1 MQLDEK
7 TFNPGSE
14 SQLPEKVMPMPSS
27 ALIVGAGSGLS
38 AALARKCHA
47 AGMAVALAARDG
59 TRARTVAAETDA
71 TLHQCDTSSIEEVAH
86 LFTALDDSI
95 GTPDLVVY
103 NPSAR
108 VRGPIAELD
117 PVATRAAIEVTCFGA
132 FLVAQQA
139 AQRMLKRGSGSIFFT
154 GASAGVKG
162 FANSSVFAMGKFG
175 LRGLAQSLARELHPQ
190 NIHIGHFV
198 IDGGISSAR
207 DDRQDDGS
215 DNMLDPDAIAET
227 YMQFHGQ
234 HRSAWGW
241 EVELRP
247 WVERF

>member
-1 MQLDEK
+1 M
-7 TFNPGSE
+7 
-14 SQLPEKVMPMPSS
+14 SQSV
-27 ALIVGAGSGLS
+27 LIVGAGSGLS
-38 AALARKCHA
+38 ASLARRCHA
-47 AGMAVALAARDG
+47 AGMKVALAARDG
-59 TRARTVAAETDA
+59 EKARAVVQETGASLHRCDA
-71 TLHQCDTSSIEEVAH
+71 SSIEDVAA
-86 LFTALDDSI
+86 LFAALDASI

-108 VRGPIAELD
+108 LRGPVTELD
-117 PVATRAAIEVTCFGA
+117 PEATRAAIEVTCFGA

-139 AQRMLKRGSGSIFFT
+139 ARRMLARGSGSILFT

-198 IDGGISSAR
+198 IDGGIASDR
-207 DDRQDDGS
+207 PDRQDDGG
-215 DNMLDPDAIAET
+215 DRMLDPDAIAEA
-227 YMQFHGQ
+227 YLQFHNQ
-234 HRSAWGW
+234 HRSAWAW

-247 WVERF
+247 WAETF

>member
-1 MQLDEK
+1 M
-7 TFNPGSE
+7 
-14 SQLPEKVMPMPSS
+14 SQKV
-27 ALIVGAGSGLS
+27 LIVGAGSGLS
-38 AALARKCHA
+38 ASLARQCHA
-47 AGMAVALAARDG
+47 AGMKVALAARDG
-59 TRARTVAAETDA
+59 EKARAVAQETGASLHRCDASSIKDVAA
-71 TLHQCDTSSIEEVAH
+71 
-86 LFTALDDSI
+86 LFAALDASI

-108 VRGPIAELD
+108 LRGPVTELD
-117 PVATRAAIEVTCFGA
+117 PEATRAAIETTCFGA

-139 AQRMLKRGSGSIFFT
+139 ARRMLARGSGSILFT

-198 IDGGISSAR
+198 IDGGIASDR
-207 DDRQDDGS
+207 PDRQDDGG
-215 DNMLDPDAIAET
+215 DRMLDPDAIAEA
-227 YMQFHGQ
+227 YLQFHNQ
-234 HRSAWGW
+234 HRSAWAW

-247 WVERF
+247 WVETF

>member
-1 MQLDEK
+1 M
-7 TFNPGSE
+7 
-14 SQLPEKVMPMPSS
+14 SQNV
-27 ALIVGAGSGLS
+27 LIVGAGSGLS
-38 AALARKCHA
+38 ASLARQCHA
-47 AGMAVALAARDG
+47 TGMQVALAARDG
-59 TRARTVAAETDA
+59 EKARAVAQETGASLHRCDA
-71 TLHQCDTSSIEEVAH
+71 SSIEDVAA
-86 LFTALDDSI
+86 LFAALDAGT

-108 VRGPIAELD
+108 LRGPITELD
-117 PVATRAAIEVTCFGA
+117 PEATRAAIETTCFGA

-139 AQRMLKRGSGSIFFT
+139 ARQMLARGSGSILFT

-198 IDGGISSAR
+198 IDGGIASDR
-207 DDRQDDGS
+207 PDRQDDGG
-215 DNMLDPDAIAET
+215 DRMLDPDAIAEA
-227 YMQFHGQ
+227 YLQFHNQ
-234 HRSAWGW
+234 HRSAWAW

-247 WVERF
+247 WVETF

>member
-1 MQLDEK
+1 M
-7 TFNPGSE
+7 SE
-14 SQLPEKVMPMPSS
+14 SVLW
-27 ALIVGAGSGLS
+27 VGAGWGLS
-38 AALARKCHA
+38 AWLARRGHA
-47 AGMAVALAARDG
+47 AGMKVGLAARDG
-59 TRARTVAAETDA
+59 EKARAVAQETGASLHRCDA
-71 TLHQCDTSSIEEVAH
+71 SSIEDVAA
-86 LFTALDDSI
+86 LFAALDASI

-108 VRGPIAELD
+108 LRGPVTELD
-117 PVATRAAIEVTCFGA
+117 PEATRAAIETTCFGA

-139 AQRMLKRGSGSIFFT
+139 ARRMLARGSGSILFT

-198 IDGGISSAR
+198 IDGGIASDR
-207 DDRQDDGS
+207 PDRQDDGG
-215 DNMLDPDAIAET
+215 DRMLDPDAIAEA
-227 YMQFHGQ
+227 YLQFHNQ
-234 HRSAWGW
+234 HRSAWAW

-247 WVERF
+247 WVETF

>member
-1 MQLDEK
+1 M
-7 TFNPGSE
+7 
-14 SQLPEKVMPMPSS
+14 SQSV
-27 ALIVGAGSGLS
+27 LIVGAGSGLS
-38 AALARKCHA
+38 ASLARRCHA
-47 AGMAVALAARDG
+47 AGMQVALAARDG
-59 TRARTVAAETDA
+59 EKARAVAQETGASLHRCDA
-71 TLHQCDTSSIEEVAH
+71 SSIEDVAA
-86 LFTALDDSI
+86 LFAALDAGT

-108 VRGPIAELD
+108 LRGPITELD
-117 PVATRAAIEVTCFGA
+117 PEATRAAIETTCFGA

-139 AQRMLKRGSGSIFFT
+139 ARRMLARGSGSILFT

-198 IDGGISSAR
+198 IDGGIASDR
-207 DDRQDDGS
+207 PDRQDDGG
-215 DNMLDPDAIAET
+215 DRMLDPDAIAEA
-227 YMQFHGQ
+227 YLQFHNQ
-234 HRSAWGW
+234 HRSAWAW

-247 WVERF
+247 WVETF

>member
-1 MQLDEK
+1 M
-7 TFNPGSE
+7 TR
-14 SQLPEKVMPMPSS
+14 S
-27 ALIVGAGSGLS
+27 ALIVGAGLGLS
-38 AALARKCHA
+38 AALARKCRA
-47 AGMAVALAARDG
+47 AGMEVALAARDG
-59 TRARTVAAETDA
+59 EKARAVAEETGA
-71 TLHQCDTSSIEEVAH
+71 TLHTCDASSIEDVAA
-86 LFTALDDSI
+86 LFDALDAAT

-108 VRGPIAELD
+108 LRGPITELD
-117 PVATRAAIEVTCFGA
+117 PAATRAAIEVTCFGA

-139 AQRMLKRGSGSIFFT
+139 ARRMLARGSGSILFT

-198 IDGGISSAR
+198 IDGGIRAAHR
-207 DDRQDDGS
+207 PERQDDGS
-215 DNMLDPDAIAET
+215 DNMLDPDAIAEA
-227 YMQFHGQ
+227 YLQFHTQ
-234 HRSAWGW
+234 HRSAWAC

-247 WVERF
+247 WVEKF

>member
-1 MQLDEK
+1 M
-7 TFNPGSE
+7 
-14 SQLPEKVMPMPSS
+14 SQSV
-27 ALIVGAGSGLS
+27 LIVGAGSGLS
-38 AALARKCHA
+38 ASLARRCHA
-47 AGMAVALAARDG
+47 AGMRVALAARDG
-59 TRARTVAAETDA
+59 GKAHAVAQETGASLHRCDA
-71 TLHQCDTSSIEEVAH
+71 SSIEDVAA
-86 LFTALDDSI
+86 LFAALDASI

-108 VRGPIAELD
+108 LRGPVTELD
-117 PVATRAAIEVTCFGA
+117 PEATRAAIETTCFGA

-139 AQRMLKRGSGSIFFT
+139 ARRMLQRGSGSILFT

-198 IDGGISSAR
+198 IDGGIASDR
-207 DDRQDDGS
+207 PDRQDDGG
-215 DNMLDPDAIAET
+215 DRMLDPDAIAEA
-227 YMQFHGQ
+227 YLQFHNQ
-234 HRSAWGW
+234 HRSAWAW

-247 WVERF
+247 WVETF

>member
-1 MQLDEK
+1 M
-7 TFNPGSE
+7 
-14 SQLPEKVMPMPSS
+14 SQSV
-27 ALIVGAGSGLS
+27 LIVGAGPGLS
-38 AALARKCHA
+38 ASLARQCHA
-47 AGMAVALAARDG
+47 VGMHVALAARDG
-59 TRARTVAAETDA
+59 EKARAVAQDTGASLHRCDA
-71 TLHQCDTSSIEEVAH
+71 SSIEDVAA
-86 LFTALDDSI
+86 LFAALDAGT

-108 VRGPIAELD
+108 LRGPVTELD
-117 PVATRAAIEVTCFGA
+117 PEATRAAIEVTCFGA

-139 AQRMLKRGSGSIFFT
+139 ARRMLACGSGTILFT

-198 IDGGISSAR
+198 IDGGISSER
-207 DDRQDDGS
+207 EDRQDDGS
-215 DNMLDPDAIAET
+215 DRMLDPDAIAES
-227 YMQFHGQ
+227 YLQFHNQ
-234 HRSAWGW
+234 HRSAWAW

-247 WVERF
+247 WVETF

>member
-1 MQLDEK
+1 M
-7 TFNPGSE
+7 
-14 SQLPEKVMPMPSS
+14 SQSV
-27 ALIVGAGSGLS
+27 LIVGAGSGLS
-38 AALARKCHA
+38 TSLARRCHA
-47 AGMAVALAARDG
+47 AGMQVALAARDG
-59 TRARTVAAETDA
+59 EKARAVAQETGASLHRCDA
-71 TLHQCDTSSIEEVAH
+71 SSIEDVAA
-86 LFTALDDSI
+86 LFAALDASI

-108 VRGPIAELD
+108 LRGPVTELD
-117 PVATRAAIEVTCFGA
+117 PEATRAAIETTCFGA

-139 AQRMLKRGSGSIFFT
+139 ARRMLARGSGSILFT

-198 IDGGISSAR
+198 IDGGIASDR
-207 DDRQDDGS
+207 PDRQDDGG
-215 DNMLDPDAIAET
+215 DRMLDPDAIAEA
-227 YMQFHGQ
+227 YLQFHNQ
-234 HRSAWGW
+234 HRSAWAW

-247 WVERF
+247 WVETF

>member
-1 MQLDEK
+1 M
-7 TFNPGSE
+7 
-14 SQLPEKVMPMPSS
+14 SQKV
-27 ALIVGAGSGLS
+27 LIVGAGLGLS
-38 AALARKCHA
+38 ASLARQCHT
-47 AGMAVALAARDG
+47 AGMKVALAARDG
-59 TRARTVAAETDA
+59 EKAIAVAKETGASLHSCDA
-71 TLHQCDTSSIEEVAH
+71 SSIEDVAA

-108 VRGPIAELD
+108 LRGPITDLD
-117 PVATRAAIEVTCFGA
+117 PEAARTAVEVTCFGA

-139 AQRMLKRGSGSIFFT
+139 ARRMLARGSGSILFT

-175 LRGLAQSLARELHPQ
+175 LRGLAQALARELHPQ

-198 IDGGISSAR
+198 IDGGIASER
-207 DDRQDDGS
+207 QDRQDDGS
-215 DNMLDPDAIAET
+215 DRMLDPDAIAEA
-227 YMQFHGQ
+227 YLQFHNQ
-234 HRSAWGW
+234 HRSAWAW

-247 WVERF
+247 WVEKF